1 MDKNNK
7 MISVVIP
14 VFRSSSVLT
23 NLTIRLYKSISE
35 ITNNFEIIFVED
47 CGGDDSWQVIR
58 NLSNQYSEVRGINLS
73 RNFGQHN
80 AILCG
85 IRSAKGDIIV
95 TMDDDLQHIPEE
107 LIFLIKK
114 FEQGYDVVYGT
125 PEKEQHSLLRNF
137 SSQITK
143 LVLQGAMGAETARS
157 VSAFRVFKCSLRNAF
172 EEYKSPHVNIDVL
185 LTWGTTNF
193 AVVKIKHATRVN
205 GKSGY
210 TTKKLFSHAINM
222 MTGFS
227 TWPLQIASIIGFSF
241 ALFGAFLLG
250 FVLLRWLT
258 FGSVVPGFIFLSSI
272 IAIFSGAQ
280 LLALGIIGEY
290 LSRMHSRTMD
300 RPPYLIKE
308 NS

>member
-23 NLTIRLYKSISE
+23 NLTNRLYKSISE

-58 NLSNQYSEVRGINLS
+58 NLSHQYSEVRGINLS

-107 LIFLIKK
+107 LSTLIKK
-114 FEQGYDVVYGT
+114 FEEGYDVVYGT

-172 EEYKSPHVNIDVL
+172 NEYKSPHVNIDVL

-210 TTKKLFSHAINM
+210 TTKKLLSHAINM
-222 MTGFS
+222 LTGFS
-227 TWPLQIASIIGFSF
+227 TRPLQIASIIGFSF

-258 FGSVVPGFIFLSSI
+258 LGSIVPGFIFLSSI

-300 RPPYLIKE
+300 RPPYLIRE